1 MASCDSVDPG
11 GQLGLATE
19 MAKASVDR
27 DEDVLSRIFAF
38 IHGDSERGREAMDKW
53 RVAVVKAPPSVHIP

>member
-1 MASCDSVDPG
+1 
-11 GQLGLATE
+11 LGLATE